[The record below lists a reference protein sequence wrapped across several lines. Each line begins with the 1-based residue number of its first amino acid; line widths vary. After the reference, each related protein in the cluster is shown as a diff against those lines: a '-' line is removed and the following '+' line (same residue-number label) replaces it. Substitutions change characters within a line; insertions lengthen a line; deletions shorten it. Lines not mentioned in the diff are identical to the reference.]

1 MPYLGCIIFVKIS
14 IVHSDRYTTYRTEK
28 YIPGLAGCHCF
39 YAILFGCGNK
49 EKYFLNLSFA
59 GNILFMYT
67 TFVDWRSMILLMAA
81 VDKMVCFLMIAY
93 TRDSSIRELKLYHVD
108 VLKLYKIYGKHV
120 VIKYE
125 LQTLHCLPRCTE
137 HLN

>member
-1 MPYLGCIIFVKIS
+1 M
-14 IVHSDRYTTYRTEK
+14 H
-28 YIPGLAGCHCF
+28 
-39 YAILFGCGNK
+39 
-49 EKYFLNLSFA
+49 
-59 GNILFMYT
+59 T

-81 VDKMVCFLMIAY
+81 VGKMVCFLIIAN
-93 TRDSSIRELKLYHVD
+93 TRDSNIRELKLYHFD

-125 LQTLHCLPRCTE
+125 LQTLHCLPRCKE

>member
-1 MPYLGCIIFVKIS
+1 M
-14 IVHSDRYTTYRTEK
+14 H
-28 YIPGLAGCHCF
+28 
-39 YAILFGCGNK
+39 
-49 EKYFLNLSFA
+49 
-59 GNILFMYT
+59 T

-81 VDKMVCFLMIAY
+81 VDTMVCFLMSAY
-93 TRDSSIRELKLYHVD
+93 TRDSNIRELKLYHFD
-108 VLKLYKIYGKHV
+108 VLRRYTIYGKHV